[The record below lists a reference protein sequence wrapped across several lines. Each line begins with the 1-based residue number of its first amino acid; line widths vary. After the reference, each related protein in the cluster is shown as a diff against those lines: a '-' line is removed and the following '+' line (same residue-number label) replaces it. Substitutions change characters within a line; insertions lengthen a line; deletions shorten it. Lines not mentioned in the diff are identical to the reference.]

1 MFVLLF
7 TCKGTPPID
16 RENVPDMGRVWMDG
30 RVSEMLGVT
39 RPEPVR
45 LALV

>member
-1 MFVLLF
+1 MFILLF

-16 RENVPDMGRVWMDG
+16 KENVPDMGREWTDG
-30 RVSEMLGVT
+30 RVSEILGAT
-39 RPEPVR
+39 MPEPVR